1 MICISRIRLINRD
14 ANLPFVNF
22 QPDYIMVQEGRRR
35 TQAVHLSVSA
45 RRPDQN
51 RSALF
56 EIYA

>member
-1 MICISRIRLINRD
+1 MICISGIRLINRD

-22 QPDYIMVQEGRRR
+22 QSDYIMVQEGRRR
-35 TQAVHLSVSA
+35 TQAVYLSVSA
-45 RRPDQN
+45 RRTDQN